1 MGKLRFFI
9 ALWAAKLSIPLLRVT
24 KHNGT
29 NFPGELALK
38 LCPDFLKYVS
48 KPARIV
54 TVTGT
59 NGKTTVCN
67 LVCDILE
74 KSGRPILN
82 NRAGSNINSGIATA
96 MLTGVS
102 LFNRARY
109 DTAVLEVDERSSK
122 RIYPY
127 VRPDLT
133 LITNL
138 FRDSIMRNAHPGY
151 IAEFLTQSIPITTRL
166 VLNADDLISAR
177 VAPDNERVYFGIGPM
192 DTDVTQCINRT
203 NDMQICPHCHSVL
216 RYEYLRYHH
225 IGKACCPDCG
235 FRSPE
240 STYFASDVNFAHRTL
255 ALREGESEYCYP
267 LLSDSIFNA
276 YNLTAAVALLRELGL
291 SHEQIAAAMGD
302 TRLVASRYNEQ
313 VIGSNKLIMHM
324 SKEKNALACSRA
336 FDYVAGQPG
345 EKEILLVMNCIGDER
360 HWSENISW
368 LYDCDVEFLNHPSVR
383 CIAVTGKRA
392 WDYKQ
397 RLLLAGV
404 PEEKVRLH
412 EDPFVAAR
420 LLDYAPGT
428 SIYVLHGVDSL
439 SLARRVRAAVADT
452 LEKGAGQ

>member
-1 MGKLRFFI
+1 MGKVRFFI
-9 ALWAAKLSIPLLRVT
+9 ALWAAKLSIPLLRIT

-48 KPARIV
+48 KPGHIV

-74 KSGRPILN
+74 KSGRQVLN

-102 LFNRARY
+102 VFNQ
-109 DTAVLEVDERSSK
+109 TKFPMAVLEVDERSSK

-127 VRPDLT
+127 VHPNLT

-151 IAEFLTQSIPITTRL
+151 IADFLTQSIPADTRL

-177 VAPDNERVYFGIGPM
+177 VAPGNDRVYFGIGPM
-192 DTDVTQCINRT
+192 DTDLTQCINRT
-203 NDMQICPHCHSVL
+203 NDMQICPKCHGVL
-216 RYEYLRYHH
+216 EYEYLRYHH

-235 FRSPE
+235 FTAPE
-240 STYFASDVNFAHRTL
+240 STYFASAVDFNAG
-255 ALREGESEYCYP
+255 ALTFREGEALWHYP
-267 LLSDSIFNA
+267 LLSDSIVNA

-291 SHEQIAAAMGD
+291 THEEIAAAMAD
-302 TRLVASRYNEQ
+302 TRLVASRYNEE

-336 FDYVAGQPG
+336 FDYVSGQPG
-345 EKEILLVMNCIGDER
+345 EKEILLLMNCMGDEK

-368 LYDCDVEFLNHPSVR
+368 LYDCDVEFLNHPSIR
-383 CIAVTGKRA
+383 CVAVTGKRA

-404 PEEKVRLH
+404 PEEKIRLAQ
-412 EDPFVAAR
+412 DPFAAAG

-439 SLARRVRAAVADT
+439 NLANRVRAVVADT
-452 LEKGAGQ
+452 LRKGARP

>member
-1 MGKLRFFI
+1 MGKLRFLA
-9 ALWAAKLSIPLLRVT
+9 ALWAAKLSIPVLRIT

-38 LCPDFLKYVS
+38 LCPDFLKYVA
-48 KPARIV
+48 KPGYIV

-74 KSGRPILN
+74 KNGRKVLN

-102 LFNRARY
+102 VFNRAKFSA
-109 DTAVLEVDERSSK
+109 AVLEVDERSSK

-127 VRPDLT
+127 VHPDLT

-151 IAEFLTQSIPITTRL
+151 IADFLTQSSPADTRL

-192 DTDVTQCINRT
+192 ETDVTECINRT
-203 NDMQICPHCHSVL
+203 NDMQICPRCHGVL
-216 RYEYLRYHH
+216 KYEYLRYHH

-235 FRSPE
+235 FAAPE
-240 STYFASDVNFAHRTL
+240 STYFASNVDFHAGQLVF
-255 ALREGESEYCYP
+255 REGEEQRSYS

-276 YNLTAAVALLRELGL
+276 YNLTAAVALLREMGL
-291 SHEQIAAAMGD
+291 THDEIAAAMAD
-302 TRLVASRYNEQ
+302 TRLVASRYKEE
-313 VIGSNKLIMHM
+313 VIGSNKLITHM

-336 FDYVAGQPG
+336 FDYVSGQPG
-345 EKEILLVMNCIGDER
+345 EKEILLLVNCIGDEK
-360 HWSENISW
+360 HWSENICW
-368 LYDCDVEFLNHPSVR
+368 LYDCDVEFLANPSIR
-383 CIAVTGKRA
+383 CVVVTGKRA

-397 RLLLAGV
+397 RLMLAGV
-404 PEEKVRLH
+404 PEEKIRLD
-412 EDPFVAAR
+412 ENPFSAAA

-439 SLARRVRAAVADT
+439 NLANRVRAVVADT
-452 LEKGAGQ
+452 LEKGAG

>member
-1 MGKLRFFI
+1 MGKLRFFM
-9 ALWAAKLSIPLLRVT
+9 ALWAAKLSIPLLRIT

-48 KPARIV
+48 KPGRII

-74 KSGRPILN
+74 KSGRPVLN

-151 IAEFLTQSIPITTRL
+151 IADFLTQSIPATTRL

-177 VAPDNERVYFGIGPM
+177 VAPDNQRVYFGIGPM
-192 DTDVTQCINRT
+192 DTDVTRCINRT
-203 NDMQICPHCHSVL
+203 NDMQICPRCHSVL

-235 FRSPE
+235 FQAPE
-240 STYFASDVNFAHRTL
+240 STYFASGVDFAGRTL
-255 ALREGESEYCYP
+255 TLREGEDEYRYP

-291 SHEQIAAAMGD
+291 SHKQIAAAVGD

-412 EDPFVAAR
+412 EDPFAAAR

-439 SLARRVRAAVADT
+439 ALARRVRAAVADT

>member
-1 MGKLRFFI
+1 MGKVRFFI
-9 ALWAAKLSIPLLRVT
+9 ALWAAKLSIPLLRIT
-24 KHNGT
+24 RHNGT

-38 LCPDFLKYVS
+38 LCPSFLKYVA
-48 KPARIV
+48 KPGYIV

-74 KSGRPILN
+74 KSGRRVLN

-102 LFNRARY
+102 VFNRAKF
-109 DTAVLEVDERSSK
+109 DMAVLEVDERSSK

-127 VRPDLT
+127 VHPNLT

-151 IAEFLTQSIPITTRL
+151 IADFLTQSIPGDTRL

-177 VAPDNERVYFGIGPM
+177 VATDNDRVYFGIGPM
-192 DTDVTQCINRT
+192 DTDVTQCVNRT
-203 NDMQICPHCHSVL
+203 NDMQICPKCHGVL

-235 FRSPE
+235 FAAPE
-240 STYFASDVNFAHRTL
+240 STYFASAVDFNTGELTF
-255 ALREGESEYCYP
+255 REGEEQRRYP

-291 SHEQIAAAMGD
+291 THEEISAAMAD
-302 TRLVASRYNEQ
+302 TRLVASRYNEE

-336 FDYVAGQPG
+336 FDYVSGQPG
-345 EKEILLVMNCIGDER
+345 EKEILLLMNCMGDEK

-368 LYDCDVEFLNHPSVR
+368 LYDCDVEFLNHPSIR
-383 CIAVTGKRA
+383 CVAVTGKRA

-404 PEEKVRLH
+404 PEEKVRLAQ
-412 EDPFVAAR
+412 DPFAAADC
-420 LLDYAPGT
+420 LDYAQGT

-439 SLARRVRAAVADT
+439 NLANRVRAVVADT
-452 LEKGAGQ
+452 LRKGAEQ

>member
-24 KHNGT
+24 RHNGT

-48 KPARIV
+48 KPGRIV

-67 LVCDILE
+67 LVCDVLE
-74 KSGRPILN
+74 KSGRPVLN

-102 LFNRARY
+102 VFNRAKFA
-109 DTAVLEVDERSSK
+109 TAVLEVDERSSK

-151 IAEFLTQSIPITTRL
+151 IADFLTQSIPAKTRL
-166 VLNADDLISAR
+166 VLNADDLICAR

-192 DTDVTQCINRT
+192 DSDVTACINRT
-203 NDMQICPHCHSVL
+203 NDMQICPSCHSAL
-216 RYEYLRYHH
+216 KYEYLRYHH
-225 IGKACCPDCG
+225 IGKAYCPDCD
-235 FRSPE
+235 FRAPH
-240 STYFASDVNFAHRTL
+240 STYYAEQVDFDARTL
-255 ALREGESEYCYP
+255 TFREGEQVRQYA

-291 SHEQIAAAMGD
+291 THDEISAAMAH
-302 TRLVASRYNEQ
+302 TRLVASRYNEEM
-313 VIGSNKLIMHM
+313 IGTNKLIMHM

-336 FDYVAGQPG
+336 FEYVSGQPG
-345 EKEILLVMNCIGDER
+345 EKEILLVMNCIGDEK
-360 HWSENISW
+360 HWSENVSW
-368 LYDCDVEFLNHPSVR
+368 LYDCDVEFLNHPDIR

-404 PEEKVRLH
+404 PEEKVRLS
-412 EDPFVAAR
+412 EEPFAAAG
-420 LLDYAPGT
+420 LLDYAPNT

-439 SLARRVRAAVADT
+439 NLANRVRAAIADT
-452 LEKGAGQ
+452 LRKGAEQ